1 MIKFWLDNPNILLDR
16 DYITEIFPNERFG
29 LAQKLNAI
37 TRLVIGMTILG
48 YLLTKSLKILVSA
61 VVTLVVLVI
70 IYKTKSD
77 KEKFSNFIKKDQE
90 YYQKD
95 TKNHS
100 KKDEN
105 FIKQN
110 FTTPTKKNPA
120 MNVLMD
126 EYKYNPKRPHA
137 APIYNDQIKAQ
148 VNENAKSDNSRLYKN
163 LGDNIIYEN
172 SMRNFHTMP
181 NTKIPNDQK
190 EFALFCYGN
199 MQSCK
204 EGDSLQCTKN
214 NAGLRTT

>member
-1 MIKFWLDNPNILLDR
+1 
-16 DYITEIFPNERFG
+16 
-29 LAQKLNAI
+29 
-37 TRLVIGMTILG
+37 MTILG

-61 VVTLVVLVI
+61 AVTLVVLVI

-95 TKNHS
+95 IEKHA

-126 EYKYNPKRPHA
+126 EYKYNPKRPPA
-137 APIYNDQIKAQ
+137 APIYNDQIKSQ
-148 VNENAKSDNSRLYKN
+148 VNENAKSENSRLYKN

-199 MQSCK
+199 MPSCK